1 MPDKQA
7 ATLRALVIGDIVGQS
22 GCRALFSMAK
32 SLKREFAA
40 DMVIVNGEN
49 AVEGSGLTP
58 EVLAEF
64 FEAGADVVTSGNHI
78 WKNKAIYPALDAENR
93 LLRPENYPKVVPGKG
108 HCTISVRDCKVSIL
122 NLEGGLN
129 RSRLRC
135 PFAVGR
141 ETVQKLKKE
150 SPIIFVDFHAESS
163 QEKEALA
170 TYLDGEITA
179 LFGTHTHVQTADER
193 VLPRGTGYITDIGMT
208 GPAESV
214 IGMSIKVAL
223 DRALTQMPLKL
234 EIEDKPAVLMGVVIE
249 VDPVSGKTIGLE
261 RFQKKSS
268 L

>member
-1 MPDKQA
+1 MPDKPET
-7 ATLRALVIGDIVGQS
+7 TLRALVIGDIVGQA

-40 DMVIVNGEN
+40 DMVVVNGEN
-49 AVEGSGLTP
+49 AVDGSGLTP
-58 EVLAEF
+58 EVIKEF

-78 WKNKAIYPALDAENR
+78 WKNKAIYPVLDTENR
-93 LLRPENYPKVVPGKG
+93 LLRPENYPKGVPGKG
-108 HCTISVRDCKVSIL
+108 HCTITVRDCNVSIL

-141 ETVQKLKKE
+141 EMVHKLRKE
-150 SPIIFVDFHAESS
+150 SPVILVDFHAESA

-170 TYLDGEITA
+170 TYLDGEISA

-193 VLPRGTGYITDIGMT
+193 VLSRGTGYITDIGMT
-208 GPAESV
+208 GPEESV
-214 IGMSIKVAL
+214 IGMSIKVAI

-234 EIEDKPAVLMGVVIE
+234 EIEDKPAILMGVVIE
-249 VDPVSGKTIGLE
+249 INPENGKTIKLE